1 MTIRSRNLLAAAILA
16 GTSLTTQ
23 AAEFGCP
30 AGGQAERLAADT
42 TTRWLD
48 AAQSGN
54 PQALAALYAENA
66 VLMPPTD
73 ETIVGR
79 QPIARYLAATPGA
92 ASLHGYTVDIVG
104 CDLSG
109 DTLEIAG
116 VWGVD
121 EAQRDPRTGL
131 RTGNVMRVANRQ
143 PDGSWTLK
151 YEIWN

>member
-1 MTIRSRNLLAAAILA
+1 MKTLTRSLLAAATLA
-16 GTSLTTQ
+16 SASFATQ

-30 AGGQAERLAADT
+30 AGGPAERIATAT

-54 PQALAALYAENA
+54 AQALAALYAENA

-79 QPIARYLAATPGA
+79 APIVRYLADGPGA
-92 ASLHGYTVDIVG
+92 ASLQGYTVDIVG
-104 CDLSG
+104 CDLRG

-116 VWGVD
+116 VWGID
-121 EAQRDPRTGL
+121 GAQRVPRTGL
-131 RTGNVMRVANRQ
+131 QTGNVMRVANRQ

>member
-1 MTIRSRNLLAAAILA
+1 MNKRSSHFVAAVLATASLA
-16 GTSLTTQ
+16 TEATD
-23 AAEFGCP
+23 FGCP
-30 AGGQAERLAADT
+30 AGGTAERLAAAT
-42 TTRWLD
+42 TIRWLD

-54 PQALAALYAENA
+54 PQALAALYTENA

-79 QPIARYLAATPGA
+79 APIARYLAEGPGA
-92 ASLHGYTVDIVG
+92 TSLHGYTVDIVG
-104 CDLSG
+104 CDLRG

-121 EAQRDPRTGL
+121 PAHPDPRPGL

-143 PDGSWTLK
+143 ADGSWALK

>member
-1 MTIRSRNLLAAAILA
+1 MKTRSRYLCAALLATASLA
-16 GTSLTTQ
+16 PQ
-23 AAEFGCP
+23 AADFGCP
-30 AGGQAERLAADT
+30 AGGAAERLATAT

-48 AAQSGN
+48 AAQSGS
-54 PQALAALYAENA
+54 PQALAALYTENA

-79 QPIARYLAATPGA
+79 APIARYLADGPGA

-104 CDLSG
+104 CDLRG

-121 EAQRDPRTGL
+121 ATRRDPRTGL
-131 RTGNVMRVANRQ
+131 QTGNVMRVANRQ
-143 PDGSWTLK
+143 ADGSWALK